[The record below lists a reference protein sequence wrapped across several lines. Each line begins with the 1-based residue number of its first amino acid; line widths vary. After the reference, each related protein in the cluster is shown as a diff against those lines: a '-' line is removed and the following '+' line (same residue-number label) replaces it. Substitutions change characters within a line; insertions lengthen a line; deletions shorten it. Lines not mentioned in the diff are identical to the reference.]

1 MNVAA
6 MSKNNSILIVIDTYV
21 VSKWEN
27 LFYSMSK
34 YFMLFEK

>member
-6 MSKNNSILIVIDTYV
+6 MFKNNSIIVIDTYV
-21 VSKWEN
+21 VSKWKN

>member
-6 MSKNNSILIVIDTYV
+6 MSKNNSIIVIDTYV

-27 LFYSMSK
+27 LFYSMTK